1 MNQDKQGPHVPLD
14 AHLCFSL
21 YACSRAIFRMYRPL
35 LDDLDLT
42 YPQYLVLLA
51 LWEHETMSVKDISE
65 HLVLDSGTLTPMLK
79 RMEAAGL
86 VRRERSKEDERVLHI
101 RITDKGIALKD
112 QSMCVPKSLLEASG
126 MSEAEIGVLNGAI
139 QKLLN
144 QINVNS
150 SAK

>member
-65 HLVLDSGTLTPMLK
+65 QLVLDSGTLTPMLK

-126 MSEAEIGVLNGAI
+126 MSEAEIGVLNGTI

-144 QINVNS
+144 QINENS

>member
-1 MNQDKQGPHVPLD
+1 MNQDKQGPHIPLD

-65 HLVLDSGTLTPMLK
+65 QLVLDSGTLTPMLK

-112 QSMCVPKSLLEASG
+112 QSMCVPNSLLEASG
-126 MSEAEIGVLNGAI
+126 MSESEIGVLNGTI

-144 QINVNS
+144 QINENS

>member
-1 MNQDKQGPHVPLD
+1 
-14 AHLCFSL
+14 
-21 YACSRAIFRMYRPL
+21 MYRPL

-65 HLVLDSGTLTPMLK
+65 QLVLDSGTLTPMLK

-112 QSMCVPKSLLEASG
+112 QSMCVPRSLLEASG
-126 MSEAEIGVLNGAI
+126 MTETEIGVLNGTI
-139 QKLLN
+139 QKLLY
-144 QINVNS
+144 QINENS

>member
-1 MNQDKQGPHVPLD
+1 MKQDNKGPHIPLD

-51 LWEHETMSVKDISE
+51 LWEQETMSVKDISDQ
-65 HLVLDSGTLTPMLK
+65 LVLDSGTLTPMLK

-86 VRRERSKEDERVLHI
+86 LRRERSKEDERVLHI

-112 QSMCVPKSLLEASG
+112 QTMCVPMSLLEASG
-126 MSEAEIGVLNGAI
+126 MTEAEIGVLNKTI
-139 QKLLN
+139 QKLLY
-144 QINVNS
+144 QINEKS
-150 SAK
+150 LEK

>member
-1 MNQDKQGPHVPLD
+1 MNQDSQGPHIPLD

-65 HLVLDSGTLTPMLK
+65 QLVLDSGTLTPMLK

-112 QSMCVPKSLLEASG
+112 QSMCVPRSLLEASG
-126 MSEAEIGVLNGAI
+126 MTETEIGVLNGTI
-139 QKLLN
+139 QKLLY
-144 QINVNS
+144 QINENS

>member
-1 MNQDKQGPHVPLD
+1 MKLDNQKPHIPLKS
-14 AHLCFSL
+14 HLCFSL

-51 LWEHETMSVKDISE
+51 LWEHETMSVKDISDQ
-65 HLVLDSGTLTPMLK
+65 LVLDSGTLTPMLK

-112 QSMCVPKSLLEASG
+112 QTMCVPMSLLEASG
-126 MSEAEIGVLNGAI
+126 LTEAEFGVLNGTI
-139 QKLLN
+139 QKLLH

-150 SAK
+150 LVK

>member
-1 MNQDKQGPHVPLD
+1 MNQDKHGPHIPLD

-65 HLVLDSGTLTPMLK
+65 QLVLDSGTLTPMLK

-126 MSEAEIGVLNGAI
+126 MSEAEIGVLNGTI

-144 QINVNS
+144 QINENS

>member
-1 MNQDKQGPHVPLD
+1 MNQDNQGPQIPLD

-35 LDDLDLT
+35 LDELDLT

-65 HLVLDSGTLTPMLK
+65 QLVLDSGTLTPMLK

-112 QSMCVPKSLLEASG
+112 QSMCVPRSLLEASG
-126 MSEAEIGVLNGAI
+126 MTETEIGVLNGTI
-139 QKLLN
+139 QKLLY
-144 QINVNS
+144 QINENS
-150 SAK
+150 LAK